1 MQSFQTDIFFRYAN
15 PLKEDTVSNSLNGSV
30 GCLKSGIAGPQVSTD
45 VGKQQ
50 RPLSEAGVSN
60 EGLVLSSPSGA
71 RAHAHRGSQIL
82 LYKAQN
88 PDIRNNTAGVFDD
101 VTAHKDFGKRVINM
115 NVLPSGSSNSG
126 NNAHSPTEVLT
137 VLV

>member
-1 MQSFQTDIFFRYAN
+1 MS
-15 PLKEDTVSNSLNGSV
+15 
-30 GCLKSGIAGPQVSTD
+30 CLKGGVAGPQVSAD
-45 VGKQQ
+45 GGKQ
-50 RPLSEAGVSN
+50 RPLSEAGMSSDSI
-60 EGLVLSSPSGA
+60 VLSSPSGS
-71 RAHAHRGSQIL
+71 RAHTHRGSQIL

-115 NVLPSGSSNSG
+115 NVLPSSG
-126 NNAHSPTEVLT
+126 NNVGSNSNSPAEVLT